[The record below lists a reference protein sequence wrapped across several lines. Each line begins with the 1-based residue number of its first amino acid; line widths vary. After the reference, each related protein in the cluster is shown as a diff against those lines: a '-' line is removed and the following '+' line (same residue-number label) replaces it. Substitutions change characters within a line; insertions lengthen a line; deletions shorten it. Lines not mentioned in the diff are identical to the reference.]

1 MHRMRRNTETLG
13 KGFEKERRSGMREKP
28 GFWKRIVSTAL
39 CTVLLAGAAQ
49 SAQPVQAAA
58 YTLLL
63 SQAKAIA
70 LANSDSYRRIKS
82 KIALKEVS
90 YKQAVKAVQLKIK
103 NKKTFRWSPLL
114 SFKFPEKL
122 NFEDESDFVYK
133 PAQIQNEITKLRH
146 DLTDEVYAVYDSVEQ
161 AFLKAYTY
169 QEKVVFEEEQLQGMQ
184 DTLAKNE
191 GRLILGLASKADVEA
206 MEKNIAAAKEKLAQ
220 DMKNFEN
227 AKTKL
232 GDLLTLDV
240 TTRYTFGN
248 PYVNAEIPRTALD
261 GLVEGTLERDQSY
274 YEAKMTTRLSL
285 MQLDANYSLMEKQYG
300 RDIGMISSYV
310 MQVKNGQKIDGDA
323 FKASYDKFL
332 EKIDKPWQGKYRI
345 LFIRIPKEWLK
356 GSIDGVRYI
365 EDEPYTLYENALE
378 YQDALADQKALAKE
392 LETQVR
398 DSFENVVTSRGA
410 YLKLKAES
418 GEMLDQLKKEQ
429 VLNRMGELTF
439 EEYTESQKQYEEK
452 QVETLEALELYSSQ
466 LFELDRLTC
475 GGVTKYFK
483 DMGIALDG
491 TSGGISYIVDED
503 SADGARYFIQS
514 IVEDNMFEF
523 GIYLPEGFETD
534 VTHYEL
540 WCDDYVV
547 GGKKEVDQ
555 TLRHLTLSLTG
566 DERLFVRL
574 YNDEEFVEDCEINAA
589 AYQGPLEIT
598 GYMVTKTEE
607 AKKRT
612 IGSYEVQKQSERGTV
627 EISLTINGAEE
638 IQYYTLQN
646 EEGTF
651 LLREEPTP
659 VTQPFLY
666 LEFLT
671 EDLDFLTIQCYGADG
686 AQKYEAYFNTAEHT
700 LYVTEE

>member
-1 MHRMRRNTETLG
+1 MR
-13 KGFEKERRSGMREKP
+13 
-28 GFWKRIVSTAL
+28 GFWKKLTAVTL
-39 CTVLLAGAAQ
+39 TAALLAVTIQ
-49 SAQPVQAAA
+49 PAQPVQAAA

-63 SQAKAIA
+63 SQAKTIA

-82 KIALKEVS
+82 KIALKEVA
-90 YKQAVKAVQLKIK
+90 YKQAVKSVQLKIK
-103 NKKTFRWSPLL
+103 NKRTFRWSPLL

-169 QEKVVFEEEQLQGMQ
+169 QEKIAFEEEQLEGLQN
-184 DTLAKNE
+184 TLAKNQ
-191 GRLILGLASKADVEA
+191 GRLILGLAGRGDVEA
-206 MEKNIAAAKEKLAQ
+206 MEKNITAAKEKLAQ
-220 DMKNFEN
+220 DMKNFET

-240 TTRYTFGN
+240 TTRYVFSN
-248 PYVNAEIPRTALD
+248 PYVDAEIPRTALN
-261 GLVEGTLERDQSY
+261 GLVEYTLEQDQSY
-274 YEAKMTTRLSL
+274 YEAKMTTQLAL
-285 MQLDANYSLMEKQYG
+285 LQLDKNYSLLQGQYG
-300 RDIGMISSYV
+300 GNIGLISSYV

-332 EKIDKPWQGKYRI
+332 EKIDKPWQGSWRI

-398 DSFENVVTSRGA
+398 DSFESVVTARGA
-410 YLKLKAES
+410 YLKLKAEA
-418 GEMLDQLKKEQ
+418 GEMKEQLQKEQ

-452 QVETLEALELYSSQ
+452 QIEVLEGLELYSSL
-466 LFELDRLTC
+466 LFGLDRLTC
-475 GGVTKYFK
+475 GGVTRYFK

-491 TSGGISYIVDED
+491 TSGGISYIVDEET
-503 SADGARYFIQS
+503 ADGARYFIQS

-523 GIYLPEGFETD
+523 GIYLPEDFETD
-534 VTHYEL
+534 ITHYEL
-540 WCDDYVV
+540 WCDDYII
-547 GGKKEVDQ
+547 GEKKETDKL
-555 TLRHLTLSLTG
+555 LRHLTLTLTG

-574 YNDEEFVEDCEINAA
+574 YNDEEFVEDCEIDPY

-598 GYMVTKTEE
+598 GYMVVKTEE
-607 AKKRT
+607 AKKRA
-612 IGSYEVQKQSERGTV
+612 IGSYEVQKQNERGTV
-627 EISLTINGAEE
+627 EITLTINGAEE
-638 IQYYTLQN
+638 IQSYTLQN
-646 EEGTF
+646 EEGKF
-651 LLREEPTP
+651 LLREEQTP
-659 VTQPFLY
+659 ITQPFLY
-666 LEFLT
+666 LEFLS
-671 EDLDFLTIQCYGADG
+671 EDLDFLRIQCYGADG
-686 AQKYEAYFNTAEHT
+686 SQKYEAYFDTAEHT
-700 LYVTEE
+700 VYVVEE

>member
-1 MHRMRRNTETLG
+1 MR
-13 KGFEKERRSGMREKP
+13 
-28 GFWKRIVSTAL
+28 GFWKKLTAVTL
-39 CTVLLAGAAQ
+39 TAALLAVTIQ
-49 SAQPVQAAA
+49 PAQPVQAAA

-63 SQAKAIA
+63 SQAKTIA

-82 KIALKEVS
+82 KIALKEVA
-90 YKQAVKAVQLKIK
+90 YKQAVKSVQLKIK
-103 NKKTFRWSPLL
+103 NKRTFRWSPLL

-169 QEKVVFEEEQLQGMQ
+169 QEKIAFEEEQLEGLQN
-184 DTLAKNE
+184 TLAKNQ
-191 GRLILGLASKADVEA
+191 GRLILGLAGRGDVEA
-206 MEKNIAAAKEKLAQ
+206 MEKNITAAKEKLAQ
-220 DMKNFEN
+220 DMKNFET

-240 TTRYTFGN
+240 TTRYVFSN
-248 PYVNAEIPRTALD
+248 PYVDAEIPRTALN
-261 GLVEGTLERDQSY
+261 GLVDYTLEQDQSY
-274 YEAKMTTRLSL
+274 YEAKMTTQLAL
-285 MQLDANYSLMEKQYG
+285 LQLDKNYSLLQGQYG
-300 RDIGMISSYV
+300 GNIGLISSYV
-310 MQVKNGQKIDGDA
+310 MQVKNGQKTDGDA

-332 EKIDKPWQGKYRI
+332 EKIDKPWQGSWRI

-398 DSFENVVTSRGA
+398 DSFESVVTARGA
-410 YLKLKAES
+410 YLKLKAEA
-418 GEMLDQLKKEQ
+418 GEMKEQLQKEQ

-452 QVETLEALELYSSQ
+452 QIEVLEGLELYSSL
-466 LFELDRLTC
+466 LFGLDRLTC
-475 GGVTKYFK
+475 GGVTRYFK

-491 TSGGISYIVDED
+491 TSGGISYIVDEET
-503 SADGARYFIQS
+503 ADGARYFIQS

-523 GIYLPEGFETD
+523 GIYLPEDFETD
-534 VTHYEL
+534 ITHYEL
-540 WCDDYVV
+540 WCDDYII
-547 GGKKEVDQ
+547 GEKKETDKL
-555 TLRHLTLSLTG
+555 LRHLTLTLTG

-574 YNDEEFVEDCEINAA
+574 YNDEEFVEDCEIDPY

-598 GYMVTKTEE
+598 GYMVVKTEE
-607 AKKRT
+607 AKKRA
-612 IGSYEVQKQSERGTV
+612 IGSYEVQKQNERGTV
-627 EISLTINGAEE
+627 EITLTINGAEE
-638 IQYYTLQN
+638 IQFYTLQN
-646 EEGTF
+646 EEGKF
-651 LLREEPTP
+651 LLREEQTP
-659 VTQPFLY
+659 ITQPFLY
-666 LEFLT
+666 LEFLS
-671 EDLDFLTIQCYGADG
+671 EDLDFLRIQCYGADG
-686 AQKYEAYFNTAEHT
+686 SQKYEAYFDTAEHT
-700 LYVTEE
+700 VYVVEE

>member
-1 MHRMRRNTETLG
+1 MR
-13 KGFEKERRSGMREKP
+13 
-28 GFWKRIVSTAL
+28 GFWKKLTAVTL
-39 CTVLLAGAAQ
+39 TAALLAVTIQ
-49 SAQPVQAAA
+49 PAQPVQAAA

-63 SQAKAIA
+63 SQAKTIA
-70 LANSDSYRRIKS
+70 LANSDFYRRIKS
-82 KIALKEVS
+82 KIALKEVA
-90 YKQAVKAVQLKIK
+90 YKQAVKSVQLKIK
-103 NKKTFRWSPLL
+103 NKRTFRWSPLL

-169 QEKVVFEEEQLQGMQ
+169 QEKIAFEEEQLEGLQN
-184 DTLAKNE
+184 TLAKNQ
-191 GRLILGLASKADVEA
+191 GRLILGLAGRGDVEA
-206 MEKNIAAAKEKLAQ
+206 MEKNITAAKEKLAQ
-220 DMKNFEN
+220 DMKNFET

-240 TTRYTFGN
+240 TTRYVFSN
-248 PYVNAEIPRTALD
+248 PYVDAEIPRTALN
-261 GLVEGTLERDQSY
+261 GLVEYTLEQDQSY
-274 YEAKMTTRLSL
+274 YEAKMTTQLAL
-285 MQLDANYSLMEKQYG
+285 LQLDKNYSLLQGQYG
-300 RDIGMISSYV
+300 GNIGLISSYV

-332 EKIDKPWQGKYRI
+332 EKIDKPWQGSWRI

-398 DSFENVVTSRGA
+398 DSFESVVTARGA
-410 YLKLKAES
+410 YLKLKAEA
-418 GEMLDQLKKEQ
+418 GEMKEQLQKEQ

-452 QVETLEALELYSSQ
+452 QIEVLEGLELYSSL
-466 LFELDRLTC
+466 LFGLDRLTC
-475 GGVTKYFK
+475 GGVTRYFK

-491 TSGGISYIVDED
+491 TSGGISYIVDEET
-503 SADGARYFIQS
+503 ADGARYFIQS

-523 GIYLPEGFETD
+523 GIYLPEDFETD
-534 VTHYEL
+534 ITHYEL
-540 WCDDYVV
+540 WCDDYII
-547 GGKKEVDQ
+547 GEKKETDKL
-555 TLRHLTLSLTG
+555 LRHLTLTLTG

-574 YNDEEFVEDCEINAA
+574 YNDEEFVEDCEIDPY

-598 GYMVTKTEE
+598 GYMVVKTEE
-607 AKKRT
+607 AKKRA
-612 IGSYEVQKQSERGTV
+612 IGSYEVQKQNERGTV
-627 EISLTINGAEE
+627 EITLTINGAEE
-638 IQYYTLQN
+638 IQFYTLQN
-646 EEGTF
+646 EEGKF
-651 LLREEPTP
+651 LLRKEQTP
-659 VTQPFLY
+659 ITQPFLY
-666 LEFLT
+666 LEFLS
-671 EDLDFLTIQCYGADG
+671 EDLDFLRIQCYGADG
-686 AQKYEAYFNTAEHT
+686 SQKYEAYFDTAEHT
-700 LYVTEE
+700 VYVVEE

>member
-1 MHRMRRNTETLG
+1 MR
-13 KGFEKERRSGMREKP
+13 
-28 GFWKRIVSTAL
+28 GFWKKLMAVTLTAA
-39 CTVLLAGAAQ
+39 LLAVTIQ
-49 SAQPVQAAA
+49 PAQPVQAAA

-63 SQAKAIA
+63 SQAKTIA

-82 KIALKEVS
+82 KIALKEVA
-90 YKQAVKAVQLKIK
+90 YKQAVKSVQLKIK
-103 NKKTFRWSPLL
+103 NKRTFRWSPLL

-169 QEKVVFEEEQLQGMQ
+169 QEKIAFEEEQLEGLQN
-184 DTLAKNE
+184 TLAKNQ
-191 GRLILGLASKADVEA
+191 GRLILGLAGRGDVEA
-206 MEKNIAAAKEKLAQ
+206 MEKNITAAKEKLAQ
-220 DMKNFEN
+220 DMKNFET

-240 TTRYTFGN
+240 TTRYVFSN
-248 PYVNAEIPRTALD
+248 PYVDAEIPRTALN
-261 GLVEGTLERDQSY
+261 GLVDYTLEQDQSY
-274 YEAKMTTRLSL
+274 YEAKMTTQLAL
-285 MQLDANYSLMEKQYG
+285 LQLDKNYSLLQGQYG
-300 RDIGMISSYV
+300 GNIGLISSYV

-332 EKIDKPWQGKYRI
+332 EKIDKPWQGSWRI

-398 DSFENVVTSRGA
+398 DSFESVVTARGA
-410 YLKLKAES
+410 YLKLKAEA
-418 GEMLDQLKKEQ
+418 GEMKEQLQKEQ

-452 QVETLEALELYSSQ
+452 QIEVLEGLELYSSL
-466 LFELDRLTC
+466 LFGLDRLTC
-475 GGVTKYFK
+475 GGVTRYFK

-491 TSGGISYIVDED
+491 TSGGISYIVDEET
-503 SADGARYFIQS
+503 ADGARYFIQS

-523 GIYLPEGFETD
+523 GIYLPEDFETD
-534 VTHYEL
+534 ITHYEL
-540 WCDDYVV
+540 WCDDYII
-547 GGKKEVDQ
+547 GEKKETDKL
-555 TLRHLTLSLTG
+555 LRHLTLTLTG

-574 YNDEEFVEDCEINAA
+574 YNDEEFVEDCEIDPY

-598 GYMVTKTEE
+598 GYMVVKTEE
-607 AKKRT
+607 AKKRA
-612 IGSYEVQKQSERGTV
+612 IGSYEVQKQNERGTV
-627 EISLTINGAEE
+627 EITLTINGAEE
-638 IQYYTLQN
+638 IQFYTLQN
-646 EEGTF
+646 EEGKF
-651 LLREEPTP
+651 LLREEQTP
-659 VTQPFLY
+659 ITQPFLY
-666 LEFLT
+666 LEFLS
-671 EDLDFLTIQCYGADG
+671 EDLDFLRIQCYGADG
-686 AQKYEAYFNTAEHT
+686 SQKYEAYFDTAEHT
-700 LYVTEE
+700 VYVVEE

>member
-1 MHRMRRNTETLG
+1 MR
-13 KGFEKERRSGMREKP
+13 
-28 GFWKRIVSTAL
+28 GFWKKLTAVTL
-39 CTVLLAGAAQ
+39 TAALLAVTIQ
-49 SAQPVQAAA
+49 PAQPVQAAA

-63 SQAKAIA
+63 SQAKTIA

-82 KIALKEVS
+82 KIALKEVA
-90 YKQAVKAVQLKIK
+90 YKQAVKSVQLKIK
-103 NKKTFRWSPLL
+103 NKRTFRWSPLL

-169 QEKVVFEEEQLQGMQ
+169 QEKIAFEEEQLEGLQN
-184 DTLAKNE
+184 TLAKNQ
-191 GRLILGLASKADVEA
+191 GRLILGLAGRGDVEA
-206 MEKNIAAAKEKLAQ
+206 MEKNITAAKEKLAQ
-220 DMKNFEN
+220 DMKNFET

-240 TTRYTFGN
+240 TTRYVFSN
-248 PYVNAEIPRTALD
+248 PYVDAEIPRTALN
-261 GLVEGTLERDQSY
+261 GLVDYTLEQDQSY
-274 YEAKMTTRLSL
+274 YEAKMTTQLAL
-285 MQLDANYSLMEKQYG
+285 LQLDKNYSLLQGQYG
-300 RDIGMISSYV
+300 GNIGLISSYV

-332 EKIDKPWQGKYRI
+332 EKIDKPWQGSWRI

-398 DSFENVVTSRGA
+398 DSFESVVTSRGA
-410 YLKLKAES
+410 YLKLKAEA
-418 GEMLDQLKKEQ
+418 GEMKEQLQKEQ

-452 QVETLEALELYSSQ
+452 QIEVLEGLELYSSL
-466 LFELDRLTC
+466 LFGLDRLTC
-475 GGVTKYFK
+475 GGVTRYFK

-491 TSGGISYIVDED
+491 TSGGISYIVDEET
-503 SADGARYFIQS
+503 ADGARYFIQS

-523 GIYLPEGFETD
+523 GIYLPEDFETD
-534 VTHYEL
+534 ITHYEL
-540 WCDDYVV
+540 WCDDYII
-547 GGKKEVDQ
+547 GEKKETDKL
-555 TLRHLTLSLTG
+555 LRHLTLTLTG

-574 YNDEEFVEDCEINAA
+574 YNDEEFVEDCEIDPY

-598 GYMVTKTEE
+598 GYMVVKTEE
-607 AKKRT
+607 AKKRA
-612 IGSYEVQKQSERGTV
+612 IGSYEVQKQNERGTV
-627 EISLTINGAEE
+627 EITLTINGAEE
-638 IQYYTLQN
+638 IQFYTLQN
-646 EEGTF
+646 EEGKF
-651 LLREEPTP
+651 LLREEQTP
-659 VTQPFLY
+659 ITQPFLY
-666 LEFLT
+666 LEFLS
-671 EDLDFLTIQCYGADG
+671 EDLDFLRIQCYGADG
-686 AQKYEAYFNTAEHT
+686 SQKYEAYFDTAEHT
-700 LYVTEE
+700 VYVVEE

>member
-1 MHRMRRNTETLG
+1 MR
-13 KGFEKERRSGMREKP
+13 
-28 GFWKRIVSTAL
+28 GFWKKLMAV
-39 CTVLLAGAAQ
+39 TVAAALLAVTIQ
-49 SAQPVQAAA
+49 PAQPVQAAA

-63 SQAKAIA
+63 SQAKTIA

-82 KIALKEVS
+82 KIALKEVA
-90 YKQAVKAVQLKIK
+90 YKQAVKSVQLKIK
-103 NKKTFRWSPLL
+103 NKRTFRWSPLL

-169 QEKVVFEEEQLQGMQ
+169 QEKIAFEEEQLEGLQN
-184 DTLAKNE
+184 TLAKNQ
-191 GRLILGLASKADVEA
+191 GRLILGLAGRGDVEA
-206 MEKNIAAAKEKLAQ
+206 MEKNITAAKEKLAQ
-220 DMKNFEN
+220 DMKNFET

-240 TTRYTFGN
+240 TTRYVFSN
-248 PYVNAEIPRTALD
+248 PYVDAEIPRTALN
-261 GLVEGTLERDQSY
+261 GLVDYTLEQDQSY
-274 YEAKMTTRLSL
+274 YEAKMTTQLAL
-285 MQLDANYSLMEKQYG
+285 LQLDKNYSLLQGQYG
-300 RDIGMISSYV
+300 GNIGLISSYV

-332 EKIDKPWQGKYRI
+332 EKIDKPWQGSWRI

-398 DSFENVVTSRGA
+398 DSFESVVTARGA
-410 YLKLKAES
+410 YLKLKAEA
-418 GEMLDQLKKEQ
+418 GEMKEQLQKEQ

-452 QVETLEALELYSSQ
+452 QIEVLEGLELYSSL
-466 LFELDRLTC
+466 LFGLDRLTC
-475 GGVTKYFK
+475 GGVTRYFK

-491 TSGGISYIVDED
+491 TSGGISYIVDEET
-503 SADGARYFIQS
+503 ADGARYFIQS

-523 GIYLPEGFETD
+523 GIYLPEDFETD
-534 VTHYEL
+534 ITHYEL
-540 WCDDYVV
+540 WCDDYII
-547 GGKKEVDQ
+547 GEKKETDKL
-555 TLRHLTLSLTG
+555 LRHLTLTLTG

-574 YNDEEFVEDCEINAA
+574 YNDEEFVEDCEIDPY

-598 GYMVTKTEE
+598 GYMVVKTEE
-607 AKKRT
+607 AKKRA
-612 IGSYEVQKQSERGTV
+612 IGSYEVQKQNERGTV
-627 EISLTINGAEE
+627 EITLTINGAEE
-638 IQYYTLQN
+638 IQFYTLQN
-646 EEGTF
+646 EEGKF
-651 LLREEPTP
+651 LLRKEQTP
-659 VTQPFLY
+659 ITQPFLY
-666 LEFLT
+666 LEFLS
-671 EDLDFLTIQCYGADG
+671 EDLDFLRIQCYGADG
-686 AQKYEAYFNTAEHT
+686 SQKYEAYFDTAEHT
-700 LYVTEE
+700 VYVVEE

>member
-1 MHRMRRNTETLG
+1 MR
-13 KGFEKERRSGMREKP
+13 
-28 GFWKRIVSTAL
+28 GFWKKLTAVTL
-39 CTVLLAGAAQ
+39 TAALLAVTIQ
-49 SAQPVQAAA
+49 PAQPVQAAA

-63 SQAKAIA
+63 SQAKTIA

-82 KIALKEVS
+82 KIALKEVA
-90 YKQAVKAVQLKIK
+90 YKQAVKSVQLKIK
-103 NKKTFRWSPLL
+103 NKRTFRWSPLL

-169 QEKVVFEEEQLQGMQ
+169 QEKIAFEEEQLEGLQN
-184 DTLAKNE
+184 TLAKNQ
-191 GRLILGLASKADVEA
+191 GRLILGLAGRGDVEA
-206 MEKNIAAAKEKLAQ
+206 MEKNITAAKEKMAQ
-220 DMKNFEN
+220 DMKNFET

-240 TTRYTFGN
+240 TTRYVFSN
-248 PYVNAEIPRTALD
+248 PYVDAEIPRTALN
-261 GLVEGTLERDQSY
+261 GLVDYTLEQDQSY
-274 YEAKMTTRLSL
+274 YEAKMTTQLAL
-285 MQLDANYSLMEKQYG
+285 LQLDKNYSLLQGQYG
-300 RDIGMISSYV
+300 GNIGLISSYV

-332 EKIDKPWQGKYRI
+332 EKIDKPWQGSWRI

-398 DSFENVVTSRGA
+398 DSFESVVTARGA
-410 YLKLKAES
+410 YLKLKAEA
-418 GEMLDQLKKEQ
+418 GEMKEQLQKEQ

-452 QVETLEALELYSSQ
+452 QIEVLEGLELYSSL
-466 LFELDRLTC
+466 LFGLDRLTC
-475 GGVTKYFK
+475 GGVTRYFK

-491 TSGGISYIVDED
+491 TSGGISYIVDEET
-503 SADGARYFIQS
+503 ADGARYFIQS

-523 GIYLPEGFETD
+523 GIYLPEDFETD
-534 VTHYEL
+534 ITHYEL
-540 WCDDYVV
+540 WCDDYII
-547 GGKKEVDQ
+547 GEKKETDKL
-555 TLRHLTLSLTG
+555 LRHLTLTLTG

-574 YNDEEFVEDCEINAA
+574 YNDEEFVEDCEIDPY

-598 GYMVTKTEE
+598 GYMVVKTEE
-607 AKKRT
+607 AKKRA
-612 IGSYEVQKQSERGTV
+612 IGSYEVQKQNERGTV
-627 EISLTINGAEE
+627 EITLTINGAEE
-638 IQYYTLQN
+638 IQFYTLQN
-646 EEGTF
+646 EEGKF
-651 LLREEPTP
+651 LLREEQTP
-659 VTQPFLY
+659 ITQPFLY
-666 LEFLT
+666 LEFLS
-671 EDLDFLTIQCYGADG
+671 EDLDFLRIQCYGADG
-686 AQKYEAYFNTAEHT
+686 SQKYEAYFDTAEHT
-700 LYVTEE
+700 VYVVEE

>member
-1 MHRMRRNTETLG
+1 MR
-13 KGFEKERRSGMREKP
+13 
-28 GFWKRIVSTAL
+28 GFWKKLTAVTL
-39 CTVLLAGAAQ
+39 TAALLAVTIQ
-49 SAQPVQAAA
+49 PAQPVQAAA

-63 SQAKAIA
+63 SQAKTIA

-82 KIALKEVS
+82 KIALKEVA
-90 YKQAVKAVQLKIK
+90 YKQAVKSVQLKIK
-103 NKKTFRWSPLL
+103 NKRTFRWSPLL

-169 QEKVVFEEEQLQGMQ
+169 QEKIAFEEEQLEGLQN
-184 DTLAKNE
+184 TLAKNQ
-191 GRLILGLASKADVEA
+191 GRLILGLAGRGDVEA
-206 MEKNIAAAKEKLAQ
+206 MEKNITAAKEKLAQ
-220 DMKNFEN
+220 DMKNFET

-240 TTRYTFGN
+240 TTRYVFSN
-248 PYVNAEIPRTALD
+248 PYVDAEIPRTALN
-261 GLVEGTLERDQSY
+261 GLVEYTLEQDQSY
-274 YEAKMTTRLSL
+274 YEAKMTTQLAL
-285 MQLDANYSLMEKQYG
+285 LQLDKNYSLLQGQYG
-300 RDIGMISSYV
+300 GNIGLISSYV

-332 EKIDKPWQGKYRI
+332 EKIDKPWQGSWRI

-398 DSFENVVTSRGA
+398 DSFESVVTARGA
-410 YLKLKAES
+410 YLKLKAEA
-418 GEMLDQLKKEQ
+418 GEMKEQLQKEQ

-452 QVETLEALELYSSQ
+452 QIEVLEGLELYSSL
-466 LFELDRLTC
+466 LFGLDRLTC
-475 GGVTKYFK
+475 GGLTRYFK

-491 TSGGISYIVDED
+491 TSGGISYIVDEET
-503 SADGARYFIQS
+503 ADGARYFIQS

-523 GIYLPEGFETD
+523 GIYLPEDFETD
-534 VTHYEL
+534 ITHYEL
-540 WCDDYVV
+540 WCDDYII
-547 GGKKEVDQ
+547 GEKKETDKL
-555 TLRHLTLSLTG
+555 LRHLTLTLTG

-574 YNDEEFVEDCEINAA
+574 YNDEEFVEDCEIDPY

-598 GYMVTKTEE
+598 GYMVVKTEE
-607 AKKRT
+607 AKKRA
-612 IGSYEVQKQSERGTV
+612 IGSYEVQKQNERGTV
-627 EISLTINGAEE
+627 EITLTINGAEE
-638 IQYYTLQN
+638 IQFYTLQN
-646 EEGTF
+646 EEGKF
-651 LLREEPTP
+651 LLREEQTP
-659 VTQPFLY
+659 ITQPFLY
-666 LEFLT
+666 LEFLS
-671 EDLDFLTIQCYGADG
+671 EDLDFLRIQCYGADG
-686 AQKYEAYFNTAEHT
+686 SQKYEAYFDTAEHT
-700 LYVTEE
+700 VYVVEE

>member
-1 MHRMRRNTETLG
+1 MR
-13 KGFEKERRSGMREKP
+13 
-28 GFWKRIVSTAL
+28 GFWKKLTAATL
-39 CTVLLAGAAQ
+39 ATVLLTVTIQPAQ
-49 SAQPVQAAA
+49 TVQAAA
-58 YTLLL
+58 YTLSL
-63 SQAKAIA
+63 SQAKAMA
-70 LANSDSYRRIKS
+70 LADSDSYRRIKS
-82 KIALKEVS
+82 KIALKEVA
-90 YKQAVKAVQLKIK
+90 YKQAVKSVQLKIK
-103 NKKTFRWSPLL
+103 NKRTFRWSPLL

-146 DLTDEVYAVYDSVEQ
+146 DLTDEIYAVYESVEQ

-169 QEKVVFEEEQLQGMQ
+169 QEQVAFEKEQLEGLQ
-184 DTLAKNE
+184 DTLAKNQ
-191 GRLILGLASKADVEA
+191 GRLILGLASRADVDA
-206 MEKNIAAAKEKLAQ
+206 MEKNIIAAKEKLAQ

-232 GDLLTLDV
+232 GDLLSLDV
-240 TTRYTFGN
+240 TTRYVFGN

-261 GLVEGTLERDQSY
+261 GLVDYTLEQDQSY
-274 YEAKMTTRLSL
+274 YEAKMTTQLAL
-285 MQLDANYSLMEKQYG
+285 LQLDKNYSLLQSQYG
-300 RDIGMISSYV
+300 GNIGMISPYV

-332 EKIDKPWQGKYRI
+332 EKIDRPWQGSWRI

-392 LETQVR
+392 LEAQVR
-398 DSFENVVTSRGA
+398 DSFESVVTTRGTC
-410 YLKLKAES
+410 LKLKAEA
-418 GEMLDQLKKEQ
+418 GEMKEQLQKEQ

-452 QVETLEALELYSSQ
+452 QIEVMEGLELYSS
-466 LFELDRLTC
+466 LLYGLDRLTC
-475 GGVTKYFK
+475 GGVTRYFK

-491 TSGGISYIVDED
+491 TGGGISYIVDEETT
-503 SADGARYFIQS
+503 DGARYFIQA

-523 GIYLPEGFETD
+523 GIYLPEDFETD

-540 WCDDYVV
+540 WCDDYVI
-547 GGKKEVDQ
+547 GEKKEADK
-555 TLRHLTLSLTG
+555 TLRHLTLTLTG

-574 YNDEEFVEDCEINAA
+574 YNDEEFVEDCEIDPY

-612 IGSYEVQKQSERGTV
+612 IGSYEVQKQGARGTV

-646 EEGTF
+646 EDGQF
-651 LLREEPTP
+651 LLREEQTP
-659 VTQPFLY
+659 ITQPFLY
-666 LEFLT
+666 LEFLA
-671 EDLDFLTIQCYGADG
+671 EDLDFLRIQCYGADG
-686 AQKYEAYFNTAEHT
+686 SQKYEAYFNTAEHT
-700 LYVTEE
+700 VYVVEE

>member
-1 MHRMRRNTETLG
+1 
-13 KGFEKERRSGMREKP
+13 MREHC
-28 GFWKRIVSTAL
+28 GFWKKIVAAAL
-39 CTVLLAGAAQ
+39 CTGLLAGAMPY
-49 SAQPVQAAA
+49 AQPVQAAA

-63 SQAKAIA
+63 SQAKAMA

-90 YKQAVKAVQLKIK
+90 YKQAVKSVQLKIK

-146 DLTDEVYAVYDSVEQ
+146 DLTDEIYAVYDNVEQ
-161 AFLKAYTY
+161 AFLKVYTY
-169 QEKVVFEEEQLQGMQ
+169 QEKIAFEEAQLEEFRN
-184 DTLAKNE
+184 TLAKNE
-191 GRLILGLASKADVEA
+191 GRLILGLASKADVNA
-206 MEKNIAAAKEKLAQ
+206 MEKNITAAEEKLAQ

-232 GDLLTLDV
+232 GDLLMLDV
-240 TTRYTFGN
+240 STRYAFGS
-248 PYVNAEIPRTALD
+248 PYIDAEIPRTALD
-261 GLVEGTLERDQSY
+261 GLVTYTLDQDQSY
-274 YEAKMTTRLSL
+274 YEAKMSTQLSL
-285 MQLDANYSLMEKQYG
+285 LQLEKNYSLLESQYG
-300 RDIGMISSYV
+300 GDIGMISSYV
-310 MQVKNGQKIDGDA
+310 MQVKNGQKIDGEA

-378 YQDALADQKALAKE
+378 YQDVLAEQKALAKE

-398 DSFENVVTSRGA
+398 DSFESVVTARGA
-410 YLKLKAES
+410 YLKLKAEA
-418 GEMLDQLKKEQ
+418 GEMQEQLKKEQ
-429 VLNRMGELTF
+429 VLNRMGEMTF

-452 QVETLEALELYSSQ
+452 QVEALEALELYSS
-466 LFELDRLTC
+466 LLYGLDRLTC

-483 DMGIALDG
+483 DMGIELDG
-491 TSGGISYIVDED
+491 SSGGISYIVDEET
-503 SADGARYFIQS
+503 ADGARYFIQS

-523 GIYLPEGFETD
+523 GIYIPEDFETD
-534 VTHYEL
+534 ITHYEL
-540 WCDDYVV
+540 WCDDYVI
-547 GGKKEVDQ
+547 GEKKEADQ

-574 YNDEEFVEDCEINAA
+574 YNDEDFVEDCEIDPY

-607 AKKRT
+607 AKKRV
-612 IGSYEVQKQSERGTV
+612 IGSYDVQKQSERGTV

-651 LLREEPTP
+651 LLREEQTP

-686 AQKYEAYFNTAEHT
+686 SQKYEAYFNTAEHT
-700 LYVTEE
+700 IYVVEE

>member
-1 MHRMRRNTETLG
+1 MR
-13 KGFEKERRSGMREKP
+13 
-28 GFWKRIVSTAL
+28 GFWKKLTAVTL
-39 CTVLLAGAAQ
+39 TAALLAVTIQ
-49 SAQPVQAAA
+49 PAQPVQAAA

-63 SQAKAIA
+63 SQAKTIA

-82 KIALKEVS
+82 KIALKEVA
-90 YKQAVKAVQLKIK
+90 YKQAVKSVQLKIK
-103 NKKTFRWSPLL
+103 NKRTFRWSPLL

-169 QEKVVFEEEQLQGMQ
+169 QEKIAFEEEQLEGLQN
-184 DTLAKNE
+184 TLAKNQ
-191 GRLILGLASKADVEA
+191 GRLILGLAGRGDVEA
-206 MEKNIAAAKEKLAQ
+206 MEKNITAAKEKLAQ
-220 DMKNFEN
+220 DMKNFET

-240 TTRYTFGN
+240 TTRYVFSN
-248 PYVNAEIPRTALD
+248 PYVDAEIPRTALN
-261 GLVEGTLERDQSY
+261 GLVEYTLEQDQSY
-274 YEAKMTTRLSL
+274 YEAKMTTQLAL
-285 MQLDANYSLMEKQYG
+285 LQLDKNYSLLQGQYG
-300 RDIGMISSYV
+300 GNIGLISSYV

-332 EKIDKPWQGKYRI
+332 EKIDKPWQGSWRI

-398 DSFENVVTSRGA
+398 DSFESVVTARGA
-410 YLKLKAES
+410 YLKLKAEA
-418 GEMLDQLKKEQ
+418 GEMKEQLQKEQ

-452 QVETLEALELYSSQ
+452 QIEVLEGLELYSSL
-466 LFELDRLTC
+466 LFGLDRLTC
-475 GGVTKYFK
+475 GGVTRYFR

-491 TSGGISYIVDED
+491 TSGGISYIVDEET
-503 SADGARYFIQS
+503 ADGARYFIQS

-523 GIYLPEGFETD
+523 GIYLPEDFETD
-534 VTHYEL
+534 ITHYEL
-540 WCDDYVV
+540 WCDDYII
-547 GGKKEVDQ
+547 GEKKETDKL
-555 TLRHLTLSLTG
+555 LRHLTLTLTG

-574 YNDEEFVEDCEINAA
+574 YNDEEFVEDCEIDPY

-598 GYMVTKTEE
+598 GYMVVKTEE
-607 AKKRT
+607 AKKRA
-612 IGSYEVQKQSERGTV
+612 IGSYEVQKQNERGTV
-627 EISLTINGAEE
+627 EITLTINGAEE
-638 IQYYTLQN
+638 IQFYTLQN
-646 EEGTF
+646 EEGQF
-651 LLREEPTP
+651 LLREEQTP
-659 VTQPFLY
+659 ITQPFLY
-666 LEFLT
+666 LEFLS
-671 EDLDFLTIQCYGADG
+671 EDLDFLRIQCYGADG
-686 AQKYEAYFNTAEHT
+686 SQKYEAYFDTAEHT
-700 LYVTEE
+700 VYVVEE

>member
-1 MHRMRRNTETLG
+1 MR
-13 KGFEKERRSGMREKP
+13 
-28 GFWKRIVSTAL
+28 GFWKKLTAVTL
-39 CTVLLAGAAQ
+39 TAALLAVTIQ
-49 SAQPVQAAA
+49 PAQPVQAAA

-63 SQAKAIA
+63 SQAKTIA

-82 KIALKEVS
+82 KIALKEVA
-90 YKQAVKAVQLKIK
+90 YKQAVKSVQLKIK
-103 NKKTFRWSPLL
+103 NKRTFRWSPLL

-169 QEKVVFEEEQLQGMQ
+169 QEKIAFEEEQLEGLQN
-184 DTLAKNE
+184 TLAKNQ
-191 GRLILGLASKADVEA
+191 GRLILGLAGRGDVEA
-206 MEKNIAAAKEKLAQ
+206 MEKNITAAKEKLAQ
-220 DMKNFEN
+220 DMKNFET

-240 TTRYTFGN
+240 TTRYVFSN
-248 PYVNAEIPRTALD
+248 PYVDAEIPRTALN
-261 GLVEGTLERDQSY
+261 GLVDYTLEQDQSY
-274 YEAKMTTRLSL
+274 YEAKMTTQLAL
-285 MQLDANYSLMEKQYG
+285 LQLDKNYSLLQGQYG
-300 RDIGMISSYV
+300 GNIGLISSYV
-310 MQVKNGQKIDGDA
+310 MQVKNGQKTDGDA

-332 EKIDKPWQGKYRI
+332 EKIDKPWQGSWRI

-398 DSFENVVTSRGA
+398 DSFESVVTARGA
-410 YLKLKAES
+410 YLKLKAEA
-418 GEMLDQLKKEQ
+418 GEMKEQLQKEQ

-452 QVETLEALELYSSQ
+452 QIEVLEGLELYSSL
-466 LFELDRLTC
+466 LFGLDRLTC
-475 GGVTKYFK
+475 GGVTRYFK

-491 TSGGISYIVDED
+491 TSGGISYIVDEET
-503 SADGARYFIQS
+503 ADGARYFIQS

-523 GIYLPEGFETD
+523 GIYLPEDFETD
-534 VTHYEL
+534 ITHYEL
-540 WCDDYVV
+540 WCDDYII
-547 GGKKEVDQ
+547 GEKKETDKL
-555 TLRHLTLSLTG
+555 LRHLTLTLTG

-574 YNDEEFVEDCEINAA
+574 YNDEEFVEDCEIDPY

-598 GYMVTKTEE
+598 GYMVVKTEE
-607 AKKRT
+607 AKKRA
-612 IGSYEVQKQSERGTV
+612 IGSYEVQKQNERGTV
-627 EISLTINGAEE
+627 EITLTINGAEE
-638 IQYYTLQN
+638 IQFYTLQN
-646 EEGTF
+646 EEGKF
-651 LLREEPTP
+651 LLRKEQTP
-659 VTQPFLY
+659 ITQPFLY
-666 LEFLT
+666 LEFLS
-671 EDLDFLTIQCYGADG
+671 EDLDFLRIQCYGADG
-686 AQKYEAYFNTAEHT
+686 SQKYEAYFDTAEHT
-700 LYVTEE
+700 VYVVEE

>member
-1 MHRMRRNTETLG
+1 MR
-13 KGFEKERRSGMREKP
+13 
-28 GFWKRIVSTAL
+28 GFWKKLMAV
-39 CTVLLAGAAQ
+39 TVAAALLAVTIQ
-49 SAQPVQAAA
+49 PAQPVQAAA

-63 SQAKAIA
+63 SQAKTIA

-82 KIALKEVS
+82 KIALKEVA
-90 YKQAVKAVQLKIK
+90 YKQAVKSVQLKIK
-103 NKKTFRWSPLL
+103 NKRTFRWSPLL

-169 QEKVVFEEEQLQGMQ
+169 QEKIAFEEEQLEGLQN
-184 DTLAKNE
+184 TLAKNQ
-191 GRLILGLASKADVEA
+191 GRLILGLAGRGDVEA
-206 MEKNIAAAKEKLAQ
+206 MEKNITAAKEKLAQ
-220 DMKNFEN
+220 DMKNFET

-240 TTRYTFGN
+240 TTRYVFSN
-248 PYVNAEIPRTALD
+248 PYVDAEIPRTALN
-261 GLVEGTLERDQSY
+261 GLVDYTLEQDQSY
-274 YEAKMTTRLSL
+274 YEAKMTTQLAL
-285 MQLDANYSLMEKQYG
+285 LQLDKNYSLLQGQYG
-300 RDIGMISSYV
+300 GNIGLISSYV

-332 EKIDKPWQGKYRI
+332 EKIDKPWQGSWRI

-398 DSFENVVTSRGA
+398 DSFESVVTARGA
-410 YLKLKAES
+410 YLKLKAEA
-418 GEMLDQLKKEQ
+418 GEMKEQLQKEQ

-452 QVETLEALELYSSQ
+452 QIEVLEGLELYSSL
-466 LFELDRLTC
+466 LFGLDRLTC
-475 GGVTKYFK
+475 GGVTRYFK

-491 TSGGISYIVDED
+491 TSGGISYIVDEET
-503 SADGARYFIQS
+503 ADGARYFIQS

-523 GIYLPEGFETD
+523 GIYLPEDFET
-534 VTHYEL
+534 EL
-540 WCDDYVV
+540 WCDDYII
-547 GGKKEVDQ
+547 GEKKETDKL
-555 TLRHLTLSLTG
+555 LRHLTLTLTG

-574 YNDEEFVEDCEINAA
+574 YNDEEFVEDCEIDPY

-598 GYMVTKTEE
+598 GYMVVKTEE
-607 AKKRT
+607 AKKRA
-612 IGSYEVQKQSERGTV
+612 IGSYEVQKQNERGTV
-627 EISLTINGAEE
+627 EITLTINGAEE
-638 IQYYTLQN
+638 IQFYTLQN
-646 EEGTF
+646 EEGKF
-651 LLREEPTP
+651 LLRKEQTP
-659 VTQPFLY
+659 ITQPFLY
-666 LEFLT
+666 LEFLS
-671 EDLDFLTIQCYGADG
+671 EDLDFLRIQCYGADG
-686 AQKYEAYFNTAEHT
+686 SQKYEAYFDTAEHT
-700 LYVTEE
+700 VYVVEE

>member
-1 MHRMRRNTETLG
+1 MR
-13 KGFEKERRSGMREKP
+13 
-28 GFWKRIVSTAL
+28 GFWKKLTAVTL
-39 CTVLLAGAAQ
+39 TAALLAVTIQ
-49 SAQPVQAAA
+49 PAQPVQAAA

-63 SQAKAIA
+63 SQAKTIA

-82 KIALKEVS
+82 KIALKEVA
-90 YKQAVKAVQLKIK
+90 YKQAVKSVQLKIK
-103 NKKTFRWSPLL
+103 NKRTFRWSPLL

-169 QEKVVFEEEQLQGMQ
+169 QEKIAFEEEQLEGLQN
-184 DTLAKNE
+184 TLAKNQ
-191 GRLILGLASKADVEA
+191 GRLILGLAGRGDVEA
-206 MEKNIAAAKEKLAQ
+206 MEKNITAAKEKLAQ
-220 DMKNFEN
+220 DMKNFET

-240 TTRYTFGN
+240 TTRYVFSN
-248 PYVNAEIPRTALD
+248 PYVDAEIPRTALN
-261 GLVEGTLERDQSY
+261 GLVDYTLEQDQSY
-274 YEAKMTTRLSL
+274 YEAKMTTQLAL
-285 MQLDANYSLMEKQYG
+285 LQLDKNYSLLQGQYG
-300 RDIGMISSYV
+300 GNIGLISSYV

-332 EKIDKPWQGKYRI
+332 EKIDKPWQGSWRI

-398 DSFENVVTSRGA
+398 DSFESVVTARGA
-410 YLKLKAES
+410 YLKLKAEA
-418 GEMLDQLKKEQ
+418 GEMKEQLQKEQ

-452 QVETLEALELYSSQ
+452 QIEVLEGLELYSSL
-466 LFELDRLTC
+466 LFGLDRLTC
-475 GGVTKYFK
+475 GGVTRYFK

-491 TSGGISYIVDED
+491 TSGGISYIVDEET
-503 SADGARYFIQS
+503 ADGARYFIQS

-523 GIYLPEGFETD
+523 GIYLPEDFETD
-534 VTHYEL
+534 ITHYEL
-540 WCDDYVV
+540 WCDDYII
-547 GGKKEVDQ
+547 GEKKETDKL
-555 TLRHLTLSLTG
+555 LRHLTLTLTG

-574 YNDEEFVEDCEINAA
+574 YNDEEFVEDCEIDPY

-598 GYMVTKTEE
+598 GYMVVKTEE
-607 AKKRT
+607 AKKRA
-612 IGSYEVQKQSERGTV
+612 IGSYEVQKQNERGTV
-627 EISLTINGAEE
+627 EITLTINGAEE
-638 IQYYTLQN
+638 IQFYTLQN
-646 EEGTF
+646 EEGKF
-651 LLREEPTP
+651 LLREEQTP
-659 VTQPFLY
+659 ITQPFLY
-666 LEFLT
+666 LEFLS
-671 EDLDFLTIQCYGADG
+671 EDLDFLRIQCYGADG
-686 AQKYEAYFNTAEHT
+686 SQKYEAYFDTAEHT
-700 LYVTEE
+700 VYVVEE

>member
-1 MHRMRRNTETLG
+1 MR
-13 KGFEKERRSGMREKP
+13 
-28 GFWKRIVSTAL
+28 GFWKKLTAVTL
-39 CTVLLAGAAQ
+39 TAALLAVTIQ
-49 SAQPVQAAA
+49 PAQPVQAAA

-63 SQAKAIA
+63 SQAKTIA

-82 KIALKEVS
+82 KIALKEVA
-90 YKQAVKAVQLKIK
+90 YKQAVKSVQLKIK
-103 NKKTFRWSPLL
+103 NKRTFRWSPLL

-169 QEKVVFEEEQLQGMQ
+169 QEKIAFEEEQLEGLQN
-184 DTLAKNE
+184 TLAKNQ
-191 GRLILGLASKADVEA
+191 GRLILGLAGRGDVEA
-206 MEKNIAAAKEKLAQ
+206 MEKNITAAKEKLAQ
-220 DMKNFEN
+220 DMKNFET

-240 TTRYTFGN
+240 TTRYVFSN
-248 PYVNAEIPRTALD
+248 PYVDAEIPRTALN
-261 GLVEGTLERDQSY
+261 GLVEYTLEQDQSY
-274 YEAKMTTRLSL
+274 YEAKMTTQLAL
-285 MQLDANYSLMEKQYG
+285 LQLDKNYSLLQGQYG
-300 RDIGMISSYV
+300 GNIGLISSYV

-332 EKIDKPWQGKYRI
+332 EKIDKPWQGSWRI

-398 DSFENVVTSRGA
+398 DSFESVVTARGA
-410 YLKLKAES
+410 YLKLKAEA
-418 GEMLDQLKKEQ
+418 GEMKEQLQKEQ

-452 QVETLEALELYSSQ
+452 QIEVLEGLELYSSL
-466 LFELDRLTC
+466 LFGLDRLTC
-475 GGVTKYFK
+475 GGVTRYFK

-491 TSGGISYIVDED
+491 TSGGISYIVDEET
-503 SADGARYFIQS
+503 ADGARYFIQS

-523 GIYLPEGFETD
+523 GIYLPEDFETD
-534 VTHYEL
+534 ITHYEL
-540 WCDDYVV
+540 WCDDYII
-547 GGKKEVDQ
+547 GEKKETDKL
-555 TLRHLTLSLTG
+555 LRHLTLTLTG

-574 YNDEEFVEDCEINAA
+574 YNDEEFVEDCEIDPY

-598 GYMVTKTEE
+598 GYMVVKTEE
-607 AKKRT
+607 AKKRA
-612 IGSYEVQKQSERGTV
+612 IGSYEVQKQNERGTV
-627 EISLTINGAEE
+627 EITLTINGAEE
-638 IQYYTLQN
+638 IQFYTLQN
-646 EEGTF
+646 EEGKF
-651 LLREEPTP
+651 LLREEQTP
-659 VTQPFLY
+659 ITQPFLY
-666 LEFLT
+666 LEFLS
-671 EDLDFLTIQCYGADG
+671 EDLDFLRIQCYGADG
-686 AQKYEAYFNTAEHT
+686 SQKYEAYFDTAEHT
-700 LYVTEE
+700 VYVVEE

>member
-1 MHRMRRNTETLG
+1 MR
-13 KGFEKERRSGMREKP
+13 
-28 GFWKRIVSTAL
+28 GFWKKLTAVTL
-39 CTVLLAGAAQ
+39 TAALLAVTIQ
-49 SAQPVQAAA
+49 PAQPVQAAA

-63 SQAKAIA
+63 SQAKTIA

-82 KIALKEVS
+82 KIALKEVA
-90 YKQAVKAVQLKIK
+90 YKQAVKSVQLKIK
-103 NKKTFRWSPLL
+103 NKRTFRWSPLL

-169 QEKVVFEEEQLQGMQ
+169 QEKIAFEEEQLEGLQN
-184 DTLAKNE
+184 TLAKNQ
-191 GRLILGLASKADVEA
+191 GRLILGLAGRGDVEA
-206 MEKNIAAAKEKLAQ
+206 MEKNITAAKEKLAQ
-220 DMKNFEN
+220 DMKNFET

-240 TTRYTFGN
+240 TTRYVFSN
-248 PYVNAEIPRTALD
+248 PYVDAEIPRTALN
-261 GLVEGTLERDQSY
+261 GLVDYTLEQDQSY
-274 YEAKMTTRLSL
+274 YEAKMTTQLAL
-285 MQLDANYSLMEKQYG
+285 LQLDKNYSLLQGQYG
-300 RDIGMISSYV
+300 GNIGLISSYV

-332 EKIDKPWQGKYRI
+332 EKIDKPWQGSWRI

-398 DSFENVVTSRGA
+398 DSFESVVTARGA
-410 YLKLKAES
+410 YLKLKAEA
-418 GEMLDQLKKEQ
+418 GEMKEQLQKEQ

-452 QVETLEALELYSSQ
+452 QIEVLEGLELYSSL
-466 LFELDRLTC
+466 LFGLDRLTC
-475 GGVTKYFK
+475 GGVTRYFK

-491 TSGGISYIVDED
+491 TSGGISYIVDEET
-503 SADGARYFIQS
+503 ADGARYFIQS

-523 GIYLPEGFETD
+523 GIYLPEDFETD
-534 VTHYEL
+534 ITHYEL
-540 WCDDYVV
+540 WCDDYII
-547 GGKKEVDQ
+547 GEKKETDKL
-555 TLRHLTLSLTG
+555 LRHLTLTLTG

-574 YNDEEFVEDCEINAA
+574 YNDEEFVEDCEIDPY

-598 GYMVTKTEE
+598 GYMVVKTEE
-607 AKKRT
+607 AKKRA
-612 IGSYEVQKQSERGTV
+612 IGSYEVQKQNERGTV
-627 EISLTINGAEE
+627 EITLTINGAEE
-638 IQYYTLQN
+638 IQFYTLQN
-646 EEGTF
+646 EEGKF
-651 LLREEPTP
+651 LLRKEQTP
-659 VTQPFLY
+659 ITQPFLY
-666 LEFLT
+666 LEFLS
-671 EDLDFLTIQCYGADG
+671 EDLDFLRIQCYGADG
-686 AQKYEAYFNTAEHT
+686 SQKYEAYFDTAEHT
-700 LYVTEE
+700 VYVVEE

>member
-1 MHRMRRNTETLG
+1 MR
-13 KGFEKERRSGMREKP
+13 
-28 GFWKRIVSTAL
+28 GFWKKLTAVTL
-39 CTVLLAGAAQ
+39 TAALLAVTIQ
-49 SAQPVQAAA
+49 PAQPVQAAA

-63 SQAKAIA
+63 SQAKTIA

-82 KIALKEVS
+82 KIALKEVA
-90 YKQAVKAVQLKIK
+90 YKQAVKSVQLKIK
-103 NKKTFRWSPLL
+103 NKRTFRWSPLL

-169 QEKVVFEEEQLQGMQ
+169 QEKIAFEEEQLEGLQN
-184 DTLAKNE
+184 TLAKNQ
-191 GRLILGLASKADVEA
+191 GRLILGLAGRGDVEA
-206 MEKNIAAAKEKLAQ
+206 MEKNITAAKEKLAQ
-220 DMKNFEN
+220 DMKNFET

-240 TTRYTFGN
+240 TTRYVFSN
-248 PYVNAEIPRTALD
+248 PYVDAEIPRTALN
-261 GLVEGTLERDQSY
+261 GLVDYTLEQDQSY
-274 YEAKMTTRLSL
+274 YEAKMTTQLAL
-285 MQLDANYSLMEKQYG
+285 LQLDKNYSLLQGQYG
-300 RDIGMISSYV
+300 GNIGLISSYV

-332 EKIDKPWQGKYRI
+332 EKIDKPWQGSWRI

-398 DSFENVVTSRGA
+398 DSFESVVTARGA
-410 YLKLKAES
+410 YLKLKAEA
-418 GEMLDQLKKEQ
+418 GEMKEQLQKEQ

-452 QVETLEALELYSSQ
+452 QIEVLEGLELYSSL
-466 LFELDRLTC
+466 LFGLDRLTC
-475 GGVTKYFK
+475 GGVTRYFK

-491 TSGGISYIVDED
+491 TSGGISYIVDEET
-503 SADGARYFIQS
+503 ADGARYFIQS

-523 GIYLPEGFETD
+523 GIYLPEDFETD
-534 VTHYEL
+534 ITHYEL
-540 WCDDYVV
+540 WCDDYII
-547 GGKKEVDQ
+547 GEKKETDKL
-555 TLRHLTLSLTG
+555 LRHLTLTLTG

-574 YNDEEFVEDCEINAA
+574 YNDEEFVEDCEIDPY

-598 GYMVTKTEE
+598 GYMVVKTEE
-607 AKKRT
+607 AKKRA
-612 IGSYEVQKQSERGTV
+612 IGSYEVQKQNERGTV
-627 EISLTINGAEE
+627 EITLTINGAEE
-638 IQYYTLQN
+638 IQFYTLQN
-646 EEGTF
+646 EEGKF
-651 LLREEPTP
+651 LLREEQTP
-659 VTQPFLY
+659 ITQPFLY
-666 LEFLT
+666 LEFLS
-671 EDLDFLTIQCYGADG
+671 EDLDFLRIQCYGADG
-686 AQKYEAYFNTAEHT
+686 SQKYEAYFDTAEHAV
-700 LYVTEE
+700 YVVEE

>member
-1 MHRMRRNTETLG
+1 MR
-13 KGFEKERRSGMREKP
+13 
-28 GFWKRIVSTAL
+28 GFWKKLMAV
-39 CTVLLAGAAQ
+39 TVAAALLAVTIQ
-49 SAQPVQAAA
+49 PAQPVQAAA

-63 SQAKAIA
+63 SQAKTIA

-82 KIALKEVS
+82 KIALKEVA
-90 YKQAVKAVQLKIK
+90 YKQAVKSVQLKIK
-103 NKKTFRWSPLL
+103 NKRTFRWSPLL

-169 QEKVVFEEEQLQGMQ
+169 QEKIAFEEEQLEGLQN
-184 DTLAKNE
+184 TLAKNQ
-191 GRLILGLASKADVEA
+191 GRLILGLAGRGDVEA
-206 MEKNIAAAKEKLAQ
+206 MEKNITAAKEKLAQ
-220 DMKNFEN
+220 DMKNFET

-240 TTRYTFGN
+240 TTRYVFSN
-248 PYVNAEIPRTALD
+248 PYVDAEIPRTALN
-261 GLVEGTLERDQSY
+261 GLVDYTLEQDQSY
-274 YEAKMTTRLSL
+274 YEAKMTTQLAL
-285 MQLDANYSLMEKQYG
+285 LQLDKNYSLLQGQYG
-300 RDIGMISSYV
+300 GNIGLISSYV

-332 EKIDKPWQGKYRI
+332 EKIDKPWQGSWRI

-398 DSFENVVTSRGA
+398 DSFESVVTARGA
-410 YLKLKAES
+410 YLKLKAEA
-418 GEMLDQLKKEQ
+418 GEMKEQLQKEQ

-452 QVETLEALELYSSQ
+452 QIEVLEGLELYSSL
-466 LFELDRLTC
+466 LFGLDRLTC
-475 GGVTKYFK
+475 GGVTRYFK

-491 TSGGISYIVDED
+491 TSGGISYIVDEET
-503 SADGARYFIQS
+503 ADGARYFIQS

-523 GIYLPEGFETD
+523 GIYLPEDFETD
-534 VTHYEL
+534 ITHYEL
-540 WCDDYVV
+540 WCDDYII
-547 GGKKEVDQ
+547 GEKKETDKL
-555 TLRHLTLSLTG
+555 LRHLTLTLTG

-574 YNDEEFVEDCEINAA
+574 YNDEEFVEDCEIDPY

-598 GYMVTKTEE
+598 GYMVVKTEE
-607 AKKRT
+607 AKKRA
-612 IGSYEVQKQSERGTV
+612 IGSYEVQKQNERGTV
-627 EISLTINGAEE
+627 EITLTINGAEE
-638 IQYYTLQN
+638 IQFYTLQN
-646 EEGTF
+646 EEGKF
-651 LLREEPTP
+651 LLREEQTP
-659 VTQPFLY
+659 ITQPFLY
-666 LEFLT
+666 LEFLS
-671 EDLDFLTIQCYGADG
+671 EDLDFLRIQCYGADG
-686 AQKYEAYFNTAEHT
+686 SQKYEAYFDTAEHT
-700 LYVTEE
+700 VYVVEE

>member
-1 MHRMRRNTETLG
+1 MR
-13 KGFEKERRSGMREKP
+13 
-28 GFWKRIVSTAL
+28 GFWKKLMAV
-39 CTVLLAGAAQ
+39 TVAAALLAVTIQ
-49 SAQPVQAAA
+49 PAQPVQAAA

-63 SQAKAIA
+63 SQAKTIA

-82 KIALKEVS
+82 KIALKEVA
-90 YKQAVKAVQLKIK
+90 YKQAVKSVQLKIK
-103 NKKTFRWSPLL
+103 NKRTFRWSPLL

-169 QEKVVFEEEQLQGMQ
+169 QEKIAFEEEQLEGLQN
-184 DTLAKNE
+184 TLAKNQ
-191 GRLILGLASKADVEA
+191 GRLILGLAGRGDVEA
-206 MEKNIAAAKEKLAQ
+206 MEKNIIAAKEKLAQ
-220 DMKNFEN
+220 DMKNFET

-240 TTRYTFGN
+240 TTRYVFSN
-248 PYVNAEIPRTALD
+248 PYVDAEIPRTALN
-261 GLVEGTLERDQSY
+261 GLVDYTLEQDQSY
-274 YEAKMTTRLSL
+274 YEAKMTTQLAL
-285 MQLDANYSLMEKQYG
+285 LQLDKNYSLLQGQYG
-300 RDIGMISSYV
+300 GNIGLISSYV

-332 EKIDKPWQGKYRI
+332 EKIDKPWQGSWRI

-398 DSFENVVTSRGA
+398 DSFESVVTARGA
-410 YLKLKAES
+410 YLKLKAEA
-418 GEMLDQLKKEQ
+418 GEMKEQLQKEQ

-452 QVETLEALELYSSQ
+452 QIEVLEGLELYSSL
-466 LFELDRLTC
+466 LFGLDRLTC
-475 GGVTKYFK
+475 GGVTRYFK

-491 TSGGISYIVDED
+491 TSGGISYIVDEET
-503 SADGARYFIQS
+503 ADGARYFIQS

-523 GIYLPEGFETD
+523 GIYLPEDFETD
-534 VTHYEL
+534 ITHYEL
-540 WCDDYVV
+540 WCDDYII
-547 GGKKEVDQ
+547 GEKKETDKL
-555 TLRHLTLSLTG
+555 LRHLTLTLTG

-574 YNDEEFVEDCEINAA
+574 YNDEEFVEDCEIDPY

-598 GYMVTKTEE
+598 GYMVVKTEE
-607 AKKRT
+607 AKKRA
-612 IGSYEVQKQSERGTV
+612 IGSYEVQKQNERGTV
-627 EISLTINGAEE
+627 EITLTINGAEE
-638 IQYYTLQN
+638 IQFYTLQN
-646 EEGTF
+646 EEGKF
-651 LLREEPTP
+651 LLREEQTP
-659 VTQPFLY
+659 ITQPFLY
-666 LEFLT
+666 LEFLS
-671 EDLDFLTIQCYGADG
+671 EDLDFLRIQCYGADG
-686 AQKYEAYFNTAEHT
+686 SQKYEAYFDTAEHT
-700 LYVTEE
+700 VYVVEE

>member
-1 MHRMRRNTETLG
+1 MR
-13 KGFEKERRSGMREKP
+13 
-28 GFWKRIVSTAL
+28 GFWKKLMAVTLTAA
-39 CTVLLAGAAQ
+39 LLAVTIQ
-49 SAQPVQAAA
+49 PAQPVQAAA

-63 SQAKAIA
+63 SQAKTIA

-82 KIALKEVS
+82 KIALKEVA
-90 YKQAVKAVQLKIK
+90 YKQAVKSVQLKIK
-103 NKKTFRWSPLL
+103 NKRTFRWSPLL

-169 QEKVVFEEEQLQGMQ
+169 QEKIAFEEEQLEGLQN
-184 DTLAKNE
+184 TLAKNQ
-191 GRLILGLASKADVEA
+191 GRLILGLAGRGDVEA
-206 MEKNIAAAKEKLAQ
+206 MEKNITAAKEKLAQ
-220 DMKNFEN
+220 DMKNFET

-240 TTRYTFGN
+240 TTRYVFSN
-248 PYVNAEIPRTALD
+248 PYVDAEIPRTALN
-261 GLVEGTLERDQSY
+261 GLVDYTLEQDQSY
-274 YEAKMTTRLSL
+274 YEAKMTTQLAL
-285 MQLDANYSLMEKQYG
+285 LQLDKNYSLLQGQYG
-300 RDIGMISSYV
+300 GNIGLISSYV

-332 EKIDKPWQGKYRI
+332 EKIDKPWQGSWRI
-345 LFIRIPKEWLK
+345 LFIRIPKVWLK

-398 DSFENVVTSRGA
+398 DSFESVVTARGA
-410 YLKLKAES
+410 YLKLKAEA
-418 GEMLDQLKKEQ
+418 GEMKEQLQKEQ

-452 QVETLEALELYSSQ
+452 QIEVLEGLELYSSL
-466 LFELDRLTC
+466 LFGLDRLTC
-475 GGVTKYFK
+475 GGVTRYFK

-491 TSGGISYIVDED
+491 TSGGISYIVDEET
-503 SADGARYFIQS
+503 ADGARYFIQS

-523 GIYLPEGFETD
+523 GIYLPEDFETD
-534 VTHYEL
+534 ITHYEL
-540 WCDDYVV
+540 WCDDYII
-547 GGKKEVDQ
+547 GEKKETDKL
-555 TLRHLTLSLTG
+555 LRHLTLTLTG

-574 YNDEEFVEDCEINAA
+574 YNDEEFVEDCEIDPY

-598 GYMVTKTEE
+598 GYMVVKTEE
-607 AKKRT
+607 AKKRA
-612 IGSYEVQKQSERGTV
+612 IGSYEVQKQNERGTV
-627 EISLTINGAEE
+627 EITLTINGAEE
-638 IQYYTLQN
+638 IQFYTLQN
-646 EEGTF
+646 EEGKF
-651 LLREEPTP
+651 LLREEQTP
-659 VTQPFLY
+659 ITQPFLY
-666 LEFLT
+666 LEFLS
-671 EDLDFLTIQCYGADG
+671 EDLDFLRIQCYGADG
-686 AQKYEAYFNTAEHT
+686 SQKYEAYFDTAEHT
-700 LYVTEE
+700 VYVVEE

>member
-1 MHRMRRNTETLG
+1 MR
-13 KGFEKERRSGMREKP
+13 
-28 GFWKRIVSTAL
+28 GFWKKLMAV
-39 CTVLLAGAAQ
+39 TVAAALLAVTIQ
-49 SAQPVQAAA
+49 PAQPVQAAA

-63 SQAKAIA
+63 SQAKTIA

-82 KIALKEVS
+82 KIALKEVA
-90 YKQAVKAVQLKIK
+90 YKQAVKSVQLKIK
-103 NKKTFRWSPLL
+103 NKRTFRWSPLL

-169 QEKVVFEEEQLQGMQ
+169 QEKIAFEEEQLEGLQN
-184 DTLAKNE
+184 TLAKNQ
-191 GRLILGLASKADVEA
+191 GRLILGLAGRGDVEA
-206 MEKNIAAAKEKLAQ
+206 MEKNITAAKEKLAQ
-220 DMKNFEN
+220 DMKNFET

-240 TTRYTFGN
+240 TTRYVFSN
-248 PYVNAEIPRTALD
+248 PYVDAEIPRTALN
-261 GLVEGTLERDQSY
+261 GLVEYTLEQDQSY
-274 YEAKMTTRLSL
+274 YEAKMTTQLAL
-285 MQLDANYSLMEKQYG
+285 LQLDKNYSLLQGQYG
-300 RDIGMISSYV
+300 GNIGLISSYV

-332 EKIDKPWQGKYRI
+332 EKIDKPWQGSWRI

-398 DSFENVVTSRGA
+398 DSFESVVTARGA
-410 YLKLKAES
+410 YLKLKAEA
-418 GEMLDQLKKEQ
+418 GEMKEQLQKEQ

-452 QVETLEALELYSSQ
+452 QIEVLEGLELYSSL
-466 LFELDRLTC
+466 LFGLDRLTC
-475 GGVTKYFK
+475 GGVTRYFK

-491 TSGGISYIVDED
+491 TSGGISYIVDEET
-503 SADGARYFIQS
+503 ADGARYFIQS

-523 GIYLPEGFETD
+523 GIYLPEDFETD
-534 VTHYEL
+534 ITHYEL
-540 WCDDYVV
+540 WCDDYII
-547 GGKKEVDQ
+547 GEKKETDKL
-555 TLRHLTLSLTG
+555 LRHLTLTLTG

-574 YNDEEFVEDCEINAA
+574 YNDEEFVEDCEIDPY

-598 GYMVTKTEE
+598 GYMVVKTEE
-607 AKKRT
+607 AKKRA
-612 IGSYEVQKQSERGTV
+612 IGSYEVQKQNERGTV
-627 EISLTINGAEE
+627 EITLTINGAEE
-638 IQYYTLQN
+638 IQFYTLQN
-646 EEGTF
+646 EEGKF
-651 LLREEPTP
+651 LLREEQTP
-659 VTQPFLY
+659 ITQPFLY
-666 LEFLT
+666 LEFLS
-671 EDLDFLTIQCYGADG
+671 EDLDFLRIQCYGADG
-686 AQKYEAYFNTAEHT
+686 SQKYEAYFDTAEHT
-700 LYVTEE
+700 VYVVEE